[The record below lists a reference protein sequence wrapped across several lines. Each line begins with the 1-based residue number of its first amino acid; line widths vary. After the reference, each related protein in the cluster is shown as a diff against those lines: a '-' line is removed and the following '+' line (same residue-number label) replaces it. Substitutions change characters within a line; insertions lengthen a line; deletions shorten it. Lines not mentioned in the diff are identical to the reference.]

1 MMRNIVG
8 DSAVVLPKTPYLQLK
23 VEGISSRMTDHNEK

>member
-8 DSAVVLPKTPYLQLK
+8 DSAVVLPKMPDLQLK
-23 VEGISSRMTDHNEK
+23 VEGISSIVTDQNEK